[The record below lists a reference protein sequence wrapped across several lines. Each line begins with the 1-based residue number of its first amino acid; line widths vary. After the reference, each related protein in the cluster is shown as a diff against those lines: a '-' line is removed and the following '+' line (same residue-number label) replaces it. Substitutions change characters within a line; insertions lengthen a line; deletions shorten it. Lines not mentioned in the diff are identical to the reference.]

1 MNNITLMVMTFVIV
15 SVGFFN
21 VPALAV
27 DRSSSHYTDCYDNAG
42 TFVSTSTLCTDV
54 NDNDWSTGARTQGS
68 NAGHYGHFYQNWTIS
83 DSDSLNRSMQLI
95 MGSGGGNGDV
105 FISPYCWNGT
115 DMNFLNQYNL
125 IDGDGGVA
133 FQINANPT
141 DNNVYVWAYYLYQ
154 AEVNMTFFLPNNCLQ
169 NNILTM
175 AFYVENWNG
184 FAEIYDLKDITYN
197 QYVAPTTPP
206 TYSSVSATPGSP
218 SYDNTTITFNAVWN
232 GAEEAW
238 LNYDGVNYSMTNSTL
253 TDWSLSFNGTAGYY
267 PYYSIARNSNGYNTS
282 GTEYYHF
289 LATPVYISPLAVLA
303 NRSCYDMHTTALLTT
318 MNISGNITGMT
329 IYTFCD
335 NGCNSATG
343 NCSSPDWFGALIF
356 GSVILILFG
365 LVMFA
370 RGR

>member
-1 MNNITLMVMTFVIV
+1 
-15 SVGFFN
+15 
-21 VPALAV
+21 
-27 DRSSSHYTDCYDNAG
+27 
-42 TFVSTSTLCTDV
+42 
-54 NDNDWSTGARTQGS
+54 
-68 NAGHYGHFYQNWTIS
+68 
-83 DSDSLNRSMQLI
+83 
-95 MGSGGGNGDV
+95 
-105 FISPYCWNGT
+105 
-115 DMNFLNQYNL
+115 
-125 IDGDGGVA
+125 
-133 FQINANPT
+133 
-141 DNNVYVWAYYLYQ
+141 
-154 AEVNMTFFLPNNCLQ
+154 MTFFLPNNCLQ

-289 LATPVYISPLAVLA
+289 LATPSYVPPLVPLA
-303 NRSCYDMHTTALLTT
+303 NHSCYDTHTQVSFIT
-318 MNISGNITGMT
+318 MNISGNLTTITT
-329 IYTFCD
+329 PLYCD
-335 NGCNSATG
+335 NGCDSVTG
-343 NCSSPDWFGALIF
+343 YCSDPQWYRLLTFGI
-356 GSVILILFG
+356 VILII
-365 LVMFA
+365 FA
-370 RGR
+370 IAWAVWRWL